1 MPTWAQEAQFMLE
14 LDSLSARAPRAATL
28 AALALALFG
37 SWPVRAQNAARAGM
51 ASFPTGTQQV
61 AYSNLL
67 QLRFTPAYPRLREHA
82 VFQQFRGFED
92 FLRAAGLDPEA
103 DVDEVMLGWSG
114 QSLSGPGS
122 YGIAAGRFEP
132 AHVQGFFT
140 RNRLPVPSYG
150 DSDLFVFRS
159 GADGKTTLFTFLNSS
174 LAAFGRRHDLEAI
187 LDVQDGSTPAL
198 NTNREFQGYAA
209 SLEGKSAQWGILTG
223 KAAANV
229 AGNWLSRGQRAAPDL
244 SAFSEL
250 VQAVLYRVDWD
261 RGFTA
266 HISIVSNT
274 SESAE
279 GLLKLLELLKAT
291 PTLAAAVGSPGT
303 FSLLQS
309 MEARQ
314 DGSRLE
320 LTISGPPEALAEI
333 LKVD

>member
-1 MPTWAQEAQFMLE
+1 MLE
-14 LDSLSARAPRAATL
+14 FDSFSARALRTATL
-28 AALALALFG
+28 AALALALFS
-37 SWPVRAQNAARAGM
+37 SWQLKAQNAARAGM
-51 ASFPTGTQQV
+51 ASFPTDTQQV

-67 QLRFTPAYPRLREHA
+67 QLRFTPAYPRLRENA

-132 AHVQGFFT
+132 ANIQGFFT
-140 RNRLPVPSYG
+140 RNRLPVPFYG
-150 DSDLFVFRS
+150 DFGLFVFRS

-187 LDVQDGSTPAL
+187 LNVQDGSAPAL
-198 NTNREFQGYAA
+198 NTNREFQDYAA

-223 KAAANV
+223 EAAANV
-229 AGNWLSRGQRAAPDL
+229 AGNWLSQGKQAAPDL
-244 SAFSEL
+244 SAFSQL

-266 HISIVSNT
+266 HISVVLKT

-279 GLLKLLELLKAT
+279 GLLKLLELLKGM
-291 PTLAAAVGSPGT
+291 PTLAAIAGSPGAS
-303 FSLLQS
+303 SLLQS
-309 MEARQ
+309 LDARQ

-320 LTISGPPEALAEI
+320 LTISGPPEALAGI